1 MSPSAQSAFSEKLK
15 QRIAELG
22 LTQTEVAAKA
32 GIDRIDL
39 NRMVNGKREP
49 KPHEIAMLA
58 RVLKVDAE
66 DLAADVNQ
74 DEVKVFSVLAERV
87 ITAEDRL
94 SEREREL
101 AAVVQ
106 ARAAAEA
113 RWATEREELIE
124 ETLLAKQDAA
134 TRIAQIEGDAAR
146 RQAQLS
152 LALRQQ
158 TEAVAQ
164 RTAEITRLQGVIAA
178 NGQTIAEL
186 RQHLAGEGG
195 RAIFAGVIGAFAGAL
210 LTKSG
215 D

>member
-22 LTQTEVAAKA
+22 ITQTEVALKA
-32 GIDRIDL
+32 GLERIEL

-49 KPHEIAMLA
+49 KPHEVAMLA
-58 RVLKVDAE
+58 RVLKIPVAE
-66 DLAADVNQ
+66 LAADVNQ

-87 ITAEDRL
+87 ITAEERL
-94 SEREREL
+94 AEREREL
-101 AAVVQ
+101 GAVTQ
-106 ARAAAEA
+106 ARTAAEA
-113 RWATEREELIE
+113 RWTTEREELIE
-124 ETLLAKQDAA
+124 ETLVAKQEAA

-146 RQAQLS
+146 REAQLN

-158 TEAVAQ
+158 IEAVAQ
-164 RTAEITRLQGVIAA
+164 RNAEIARLQGVIAA

-195 RAIFAGVIGAFAGAL
+195 RALFAGVVGALAGAL
-210 LTKSG
+210 LTNSG